1 MRRRPRPFPA
11 TCRPRLCSHRLL
23 PRLLRAA
30 GARPALAAALCLGV
44 FAGCAAR
51 TPVDAPEIVIEPL
64 PPADLQ
70 LYRLQPNDLIAV
82 KFWGVPE
89 LDEEVRV
96 RPDGRI
102 SLPFVDEVS
111 AAGLTPQQ
119 LDGALTELYA
129 SELARPNLTVI
140 VREASPPR
148 IYIGG
153 EVGRQGAL
161 DLSEGLTLFRAVQ
174 EAGGFTTSA
183 RIKEVVVIRATS
195 DAEFV
200 ARAVDLRPVMSGEDP
215 NRDVRLAA
223 NDVIFV
229 PRTKITSVAL
239 FVEKYIDNI
248 IPLQNVLGGL
258 ILADLTQDDSTSGND
273 TTAEP
278 APGETSQ

>member
-1 MRRRPRPFPA
+1 MM
-11 TCRPRLCSHRLL
+11 
-23 PRLLRAA
+23 
-30 GARPALAAALCLGV
+30 LGV
-44 FAGCAAR
+44 LALVVLAGCAAR
-51 TPVDAPEIVIEPL
+51 TPVDAPEIITEPL
-64 PPADLQ
+64 PPADSM
-70 LYRLQPNDLIAV
+70 LYRLQPGDLIAV
-82 KFWGVPE
+82 KFWGVSE

-102 SLPFVDEVS
+102 SLPFIDEVS
-111 AAGLTPQQ
+111 AAGLTPLQ
-119 LDGALTELYA
+119 LDGALTERYA

-153 EVGRQGAL
+153 EVGRQGAIE
-161 DLSEGLTLFRAVQ
+161 LSDGLTLFRAIQ
-174 EAGGFTTSA
+174 EAGGLTTTA
-183 RIKEVVVIRATS
+183 RTKEVVIIRASS
-195 DAEFV
+195 DDEFV

-239 FVEKYIDNI
+239 FVQQYINDI

-258 ILADLTQDDSTSGND
+258 ILADLTQDDDTSNNNA
-273 TTAEP
+273 TEP
-278 APGETSQ
+278 VATEPTP